1 MDKKKKSKKKM
12 MVFLLCYTF
21 SDDKIDN
28 RQILMLFSKIL
39 IKNLSRFLLPKIQ
52 AALKIHKKSSGR
64 WWTDARVSRIY
75 ACAGIRNTATI

>member
-1 MDKKKKSKKKM
+1 MDKKKSKKKM
-12 MVFLLCYTF
+12 MVFLLCYAF

-52 AALKIHKKSSGR
+52 AALKIHKKCSGR
-64 WWTDARVSRIY
+64 W
-75 ACAGIRNTATI
+75 